1 MRQHDQIGWAPVR
14 KIPVGV
20 LGATGS
26 VGQRFV
32 ALLADHPWFE
42 LAALAASPA
51 SDGKPY
57 GEAARWLLSTP
68 LPERIARMLVVPCA
82 PGLP

>member
-1 MRQHDQIGWAPVR
+1 MTDA

-32 ALLADHPWFE
+32 SLLADHPWFE
-42 LAALAASPA
+42 IAALTASERSA
-51 SDGKPY
+51 GRLY
-57 GEAARWLLSTP
+57 GEAAQWF
-68 LPERIARMLVVPCA
+68 LPPTGMPVSRP
-82 PGLP
+82 